1 MAALSTISVNC
12 PSDLFDVA
20 NKDMMDI
27 SEKAAAEGKRRRKS
41 AMRDFRTQEEYE
53 KFAKSRNAA
62 TKRCRQKK
70 EEELRILREENPV
83 LREENARLAR
93 KVDTLE
99 KEKVTE
105 VKALRGRVARLERE
119 LADAISRLNV
129 SPSSL
134 GDGCKEVTLPLRSDK
149 KVFETPEK
157 KEEEAAEVAEQDV
170 LGDIFNCHFDE
181 FAMGDE
187 SVDELDVSFMPP
199 MTYEPALDPFRPE
212 ADVEWG

>member
-134 GDGCKEVTLPLRSDK
+134 SDGCKEVTLPLRSDK
-149 KVFETPEK
+149 KV
-157 KEEEAAEVAEQDV
+157 
-170 LGDIFNCHFDE
+170 FNCHFDE